1 METYHDTEGIL
12 DRMLS
17 VAGLKR
23 DVQLAALLGV
33 SPQAVSQAR
42 QKKRVPES
50 WLVRMAA
57 RYHLSIDW
65 LLYGEIGIDRLLY
78 GESGPNPARS
88 VEPPPRRGAIAAAA
102 DGERLEVALV
112 PLVAASLSAG
122 SGSLESGGE
131 VQDYFAFRQDWLL
144 HRGNP
149 DNMVLMKVHGDSME
163 PDIRH
168 GDMVLI
174 DQGKIRLYGHAIYA
188 VGVNEEIY
196 VKQVETLPGNRLML
210 RSLNERYAP
219 IEVDLHGEMADSVRI
234 IGKVLWWCREA

>member
-1 METYHDTEGIL
+1 MRRGHDTASIL
-12 DRMLS
+12 DRLLS

-23 DVQLAALLGV
+23 DVQLAAVLGV

-42 QKKRVPES
+42 KKDRAPKS
-50 WLVRMAA
+50 WLIRMAS
-57 RYHLSIDW
+57 RYHVSVDW
-65 LLYGEIGIDRLLY
+65 LLYGENTTG
-78 GESGPNPARS
+78 SARS
-88 VEPPPRRGAIAAAA
+88 PAQPVSGLAVAGAV
-102 DGERLEVALV
+102 GERLDVVLV

-131 VQDYFAFRQDWLL
+131 VLDHFAFRQNWLA
-144 HRGNP
+144 RKGNP

-168 GDMVLI
+168 GDTVLI
-174 DQGKIRLYGHAIYA
+174 DQGKTRLFGHAIYA

-196 VKQVETLPGNRLML
+196 VKQVETLPGNRLIL

-219 IEVDLHGEMADSVRI
+219 IEVDLRGDMADSVRI